1 MICNQDFV
9 FCLLGSILYSR
20 CVVIFSP
27 YISPKRTEKEK
38 EGIGKGRKKN
48 NPTYQTPIA
57 GETTTGLR
65 VGWLLLISA
74 ADVSP
79 PLS

>member
-1 MICNQDFV
+1 LFFACWDQFSIQAV
-9 FCLLGSILYSR
+9 LLSSHHIYLLKGQ
-20 CVVIFSP
+20 
-27 YISPKRTEKEK
+27 KKEK

-57 GETTTGLR
+57 GEATTGLR

-74 ADVSP
+74 VDVSP